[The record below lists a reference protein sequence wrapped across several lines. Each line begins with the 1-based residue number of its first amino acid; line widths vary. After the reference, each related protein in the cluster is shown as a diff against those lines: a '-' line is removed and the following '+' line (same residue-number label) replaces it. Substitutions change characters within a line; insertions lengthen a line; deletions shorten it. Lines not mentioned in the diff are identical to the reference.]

1 MRTAKIRFENKT
13 AQEAHE
19 FTIGFDGI
27 DLVMAW
33 YGAYWAGD
41 EYQVTVDGQLVAADQ
56 NGERDHGEIEGA
68 DVLH

>member
-1 MRTAKIRFENKT
+1 MRTAKIRFENET
-13 AQEAHE
+13 AQQAHE

-41 EYQVTVDGQLVAADQ
+41 EYEVTVDGRPVATNK
-56 NGERDHGEIEGA
+56 NGERDHEEIDGTVCAE
-68 DVLH
+68 